1 MAKSYIEELGAWVK
15 QREPVKPR
23 QESATVAFLAVKEKV
38 VQALEAGYAL
48 TTIWEHMH
56 ESGLIKSG
64 YETFRKHVRRYI
76 QRPSQEVNSTRS
88 ATSPNSA
95 RARQKKFGDGDTSKL
110 ESQTTRMPSAEKEVI
125 KGFKFNPV
133 PNKEELF

>member
-15 QREPVKPR
+15 QREPMKPR
-23 QESATVAFLAVKEKV
+23 QESAAVAFLAVKENV
-38 VQALEAGYAL
+38 VEALAAGYAL

-76 QRPSQEVNSTRS
+76 QSPRTEAKTTPG
-88 ATSPNSA
+88 TSPPNTVKSQ
-95 RARQKKFGDGDTSKL
+95 RKTTDVTSK
-110 ESQTTRMPSAEKEVI
+110 QKPQADRMLATENDVM
-125 KGFKFNPV
+125 KGFRFSPV

>member
-23 QESATVAFLAVKEKV
+23 QESAAVAFLAVKENV
-38 VQALEAGYAL
+38 IEALAAGYAL

-76 QRPSQEVNSTRS
+76 QSPSPETKTMRD
-88 ATSPNSA
+88 TGSPNA
-95 RARQKKFGDGDTSKL
+95 VKPQGKTAGDPSKV
-110 ESQTTRMPSAEKEVI
+110 EPQATRMPAAEKEVM
-125 KGFKFNPV
+125 KGFKFSPV

>member
-23 QESATVAFLAVKEKV
+23 QESATVAFLAVKENV
-38 VQALEAGYAL
+38 VEALAAGYAL

-76 QRPSQEVNSTRS
+76 QSPSPEAKATRNAVS
-88 ATSPNSA
+88 PNTVKSPHKTADATSKEMPQAARMSA
-95 RARQKKFGDGDTSKL
+95 A
-110 ESQTTRMPSAEKEVI
+110 ESDI
-125 KGFKFNPV
+125 LKGFRFSPV